1 MIDFITVFKLIML
14 AFRYDVVVFSP
25 TPWEKSTTTVML
37 PFTNARYVETS
48 LFKKLILNPNGQV
61 TQQSFEISPNA
72 TSYFW
77 TNYQVTMKTKTAVT
91 YNVFATDNKPPT
103 AVLSRLPPFASSCQ
117 AANSNGLFNSPSDNS
132 PTDNFNPGDSCV
144 LMNTWFVYFWAA
156 VMAVCFVCWWFNDF
170 SNILVEHIKYACH
183 NDDIDSFEGIL
194 KESFCGAAYGQSGGK
209 SIFHFRITLVSATN
223 ITL

>member
-1 MIDFITVFKLIML
+1 M
-14 AFRYDVVVFSP
+14 VFSP

-37 PFTNARYVETS
+37 PFTNARYVDTS

-61 TQQSFEISPNA
+61 TQQSFELSPNA

-117 AANSNGLFNSPSDNS
+117 AANSNGLFNSA
-132 PTDNFNPGDSCV
+132 TDTFSPGDSCV
-144 LMNTWFVYFWAA
+144 LLNTWFVYFWAA
-156 VMAVCFVCWWFNDF
+156 MMVVCFVGWWVNDF

-183 NDDIDSFEGIL
+183 NDDIGSFEGIL
-194 KESFCGAAYGQSGGK
+194 KESFCGAAYGQSGGE
-209 SIFHFRITLVSATN
+209 SQYILVSTAN
-223 ITL
+223 ITI